1 MTVDEQLECGLRAR
15 LDAAG
20 TEAQAEIVW
29 PLEVALDVAPES
41 ARAGAHTREMRT
53 PRRLVARRMRTVS
66 HNGEF
71 LFTASNNMSKESFQ
85 DSSQSVDTPIFTWG
99 LLVHSW
105 RHSITFNL
113 CKHYRDG
120 SRSDTTVPPLLRYD
134 SLPDGSYAVGRRR
147 ALHQHRSVHALLH
160 LPGRTV
166 SRHW

>member
-71 LFTASNNMSKESFQ
+71 LFTASNNISKESFQ
-85 DSSQSVDTPIFTWG
+85 DSSQSVDTQISPG
-99 LLVHSW
+99 
-105 RHSITFNL
+105 
-113 CKHYRDG
+113 G
-120 SRSDTTVPPLLRYD
+120 SVTK
-134 SLPDGSYAVGRRR
+134 
-147 ALHQHRSVHALLH
+147 
-160 LPGRTV
+160 
-166 SRHW
+166 